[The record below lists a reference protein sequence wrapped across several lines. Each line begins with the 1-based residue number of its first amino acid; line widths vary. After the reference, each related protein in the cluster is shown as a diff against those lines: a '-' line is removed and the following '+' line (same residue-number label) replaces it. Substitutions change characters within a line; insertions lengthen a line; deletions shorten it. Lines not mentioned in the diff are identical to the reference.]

1 MTIKE
6 VQNAIKTLKDDG
18 KTEDEILYAFYR
30 MYQKDEINFDQ
41 LEALVNELGYE
52 ITDEFRNMSEE
63 DKKTKGY
70 EDIPEEVV
78 EETKT
83 SDKDDKKE
91 DDKKEDKKEDKKDD
105 KEKDKEEEKE
115 AMSLF
120 GIDKD

>member
-83 SDKDDKKE
+83 SDKDDK
-91 DDKKEDKKEDKKDD
+91 DDKKDDKKEDKKDD

>member
-91 DDKKEDKKEDKKDD
+91 DDKKEDKKDD